1 MTKVITGKIRM
12 NYTNLFSPKSIET
25 DENPKYSLSILIP
38 KEDITTIEKIK
49 DSISIA
55 KKKGEAIWGDVVP
68 IDLKLPLRDGDIE
81 RADSKDYEDHYFI
94 NATSKY
100 KPGIVDKRL
109 NEIKDEKE
117 IYPGCYGR
125 VSINFYPFSKNG
137 QSGIGCGINNV
148 QKIGD
153 GEIISIGSRPEDDFT
168 IIEDDFEE
176 LII

>member
-1 MTKVITGKIRM
+1 MKVITGKIRM
-12 NYTNLFSPKSIET
+12 NYTNLFTPKAIEN
-25 DENPKYSLSILIP
+25 DIEAKYSLSILIS
-38 KEDITTIEKIK
+38 KADIATIEKIEEAIK
-49 DSISIA
+49 SA
-55 KKKGEAIWGDVVP
+55 KTKGQEIWGDITP
-68 IDLKLPLRDGDIE
+68 NNLKLPLRDGDIE

-109 NEIKDEKE
+109 NEITNEKE

-125 VSINFYPFSKNG
+125 VSINFYPFNKNG
-137 QSGIGCGINNV
+137 QVGVGCGINNV
-148 QKIGD
+148 QKISD
-153 GEIISIGSRPEDDFT
+153 GEIINISSKPEDDFT